1 MQQTASS
8 MSRIRSGDVQLTASD
23 MSRIGSSEVQ
33 KRRTSMMGI
42 ASSMSIDVRETA
54 SAVLGIGG
62 GDVQEQAGK
71 ATERDFSTGISAGQP
86 PRASCGAILRAI
98 ARQGVP
104 YFVDRKTR
112 LKAFVLAVLIGTFI
126 WLEVKTTVDVAH
138 AMKDV
143 SNAILDK
150 SQAEFKAAFLEA
162 LGIMARLAPSIFV
175 WKGAAEVLHLSWR
188 RYLTENAFAKYIDSD
203 QSFYRLKMQYGNLDN
218 PDQRI
223 AQDIDHFTKHSVRLV
238 TRFVEDILKVI
249 LNAVALFAISP
260 ILAYALTGFCIG
272 YTLIV
277 LCCFVSPLMRV
288 ERRILAVEADLRY
301 VLVRLREHAES
312 IAFFRGADVERLGC
326 EVVLDGC
333 ITANYKK
340 AFINTV
346 FYALSGIIYTLA
358 PFIPIL
364 VVAPMY
370 FNGQVQFGTIHEA
383 QTLFNHLL
391 KGMMDF
397 GKEMDDMAKLGA
409 EAVRVQELWDALE
422 SVHNTE
428 DDVSTDTGGSSDE
441 ERPERELNDDG
452 DIDDNHDGIRV
463 VSVQDLET
471 EGALCLRLEEITL
484 YPPFGS
490 MPLMRDVSL
499 SLYRGQSLLIEGPS
513 GSGKSSL
520 LRAIGGLF
528 SRGHGRV
535 SRKCLE
541 RSFFLPQSAYLC
553 LGSLR
558 DNLLYPK
565 GNLDHQATD
574 EELCMVLQTLKIGH
588 LADRHGLDTPI
599 AFESILSGGE
609 KQRLNFARLLLRK
622 DLEFALLDEAT
633 SALDEENE
641 QIAYGLVQN
650 QVPCY
655 VSVGHRPQLAACH
668 SNKLVLEKTAQGG
681 CRGTLMPSQVHM

>member
-1 MQQTASS
+1 
-8 MSRIRSGDVQLTASD
+8 
-23 MSRIGSSEVQ
+23 
-33 KRRTSMMGI
+33 
-42 ASSMSIDVRETA
+42 MSIDVRETA

-62 GDVQEQAGK
+62 GDVQEQARK
-71 ATERDFSTGISAGQP
+71 ATERDYSTGISAGQP
-86 PRASCGAILRAI
+86 PRASCRDILRAI
-98 ARQGVP
+98 VRQGVP
-104 YFVDRKTR
+104 FFLDRETR
-112 LKAFVLAVLIGTFI
+112 LKAFVLAVIMGTFI

-143 SNAILDK
+143 TNAIVDK
-150 SQAEFKAAFLEA
+150 SEAEFKAAFLEA
-162 LGIMARLAPSIFV
+162 LGIMARLVPSIFI

-188 RYLTENAFAKYIDSD
+188 RYLTEKAFAKYMDSN

-223 AQDIDHFTKHSVRLV
+223 AADIDHFTKYSVKLA
-238 TRFVEDILKVI
+238 TRFTEDILKVV
-249 LNAVALFAISP
+249 LNSIALFAISP
-260 ILAYALTGFCIG
+260 VLCYVLTGFCLG
-272 YTLIV
+272 YTLLV

-312 IAFFRGADVERLGC
+312 IAFFRGADAERLGC
-326 EVVLDGC
+326 QVVLDGC
-333 ITANYKK
+333 IAASYKK
-340 AFINTV
+340 ALINTI
-346 FYALSGIIYTLA
+346 FHALTGIIYTLA

-370 FNGQVQFGTIHEA
+370 FHGQVQFGTIHEA

-409 EAVRVQELWDALE
+409 QAVRVQELWDALE
-422 SVHNTE
+422 STHNTEDALESTHNME

-441 ERPERELNDDG
+441 ECPQRELNDDG
-452 DIDDNHDGIRV
+452 DLDDDKQGCKV

-471 EGALCLRLEEITL
+471 EGALCLRLEDITL

-490 MPLMRDVSL
+490 MPLMRNVSL

-528 SRGHGRV
+528 SRGNGTV

-541 RSFFLPQSAYLC
+541 RSFFLPQAAYLC

-565 GNLDHQATD
+565 GKLDHQATD
-574 EELCMVLQTLKIGH
+574 EELRSVLQTLQIDH
-588 LADRHGLDTPI
+588 LADRHGLDTPV
-599 AFESILSGGE
+599 AFDSILSGGE
-609 KQRLNFARLLLRK
+609 KQRLNFARLLIRK

-650 QVPCY
+650 QVPCF

-668 SNKLVLEKTAQGG
+668 SHKLVLEKMAQGG
-681 CRGTLMPSQVHM
+681 CRGTLMPSQGHM